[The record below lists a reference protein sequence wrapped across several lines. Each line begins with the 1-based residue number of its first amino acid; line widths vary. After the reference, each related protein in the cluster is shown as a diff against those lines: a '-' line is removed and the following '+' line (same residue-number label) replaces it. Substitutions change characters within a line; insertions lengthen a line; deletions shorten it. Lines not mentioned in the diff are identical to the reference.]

1 MKALLCRTGMAFL
14 SPLYLLIFLVFIV
27 ETVASACTVDI
38 EKNTPWDFLFF
49 GAMTCMMISVF
60 PQALMGEDEHIGWNR
75 FCLTMPVKRSQYVSE
90 KYLLTLAFIVLFALL
105 SSVGVIILMVKTTGF
120 DIKDYLLVLSVI
132 LCVSLLMMSI
142 DLPILCVSLLMMS
155 IDLPMVFRFGTKKG
169 IMLFAGL
176 FLLIFVA
183 GLALF
188 LWASYND
195 AGRAFFR
202 QVQEADHLVLAL
214 CILTG
219 IAVIYTASWLLSIRL
234 YQKREF

>member
-142 DLPILCVSLLMMS
+142 DLP
-155 IDLPMVFRFGTKKG
+155 MVFRFGTKKG

-219 IAVIYTASWLLSIRL
+219 IVVIYTASWLLSIRL

>member
-38 EKNTPWDFLFF
+38 EKNTPWDFMFF

-75 FCLTMPVKRSQYVSE
+75 FCLTMPIKRSQYVSE
-90 KYLLTLAFIVLFALL
+90 KYLLTLAFIVFFALL

-120 DIKDYLLVLSVI
+120 DIKDYLLVLSV
-132 LCVSLLMMSI
+132 
-142 DLPILCVSLLMMS
+142 ILCVSLLMMS

>member
-75 FCLTMPVKRSQYVSE
+75 FCLTMPIKRSQYVSE

-120 DIKDYLLVLSVI
+120 DIKDYLLVLSV
-132 LCVSLLMMSI
+132 
-142 DLPILCVSLLMMS
+142 ILCVSLLMMS

>member
-105 SSVGVIILMVKTTGF
+105 SSVGVIILMLKTTGF
-120 DIKDYLLVLSVI
+120 DIKDYLLVLSV
-132 LCVSLLMMSI
+132 
-142 DLPILCVSLLMMS
+142 ILCVSLLMMS

-214 CILTG
+214 CILAG

>member
-38 EKNTPWDFLFF
+38 EKNTPWDFMFF

-75 FCLTMPVKRSQYVSE
+75 FCLTMPIKRSQYVSE

-120 DIKDYLLVLSVI
+120 DIKDYLLVLSV
-132 LCVSLLMMSI
+132 
-142 DLPILCVSLLMMS
+142 ILCVSLLMMS

>member
-27 ETVASACTVDI
+27 ETVASVCTVDI
-38 EKNTPWDFLFF
+38 EKNTPWDFMFF

-142 DLPILCVSLLMMS
+142 DLP
-155 IDLPMVFRFGTKKG
+155 MVFRFGTKKG

-188 LWASYND
+188 LWTSYND

>member
-1 MKALLCRTGMAFL
+1 MKALLRRTGMAFL

-38 EKNTPWDFLFF
+38 EKNTPWDFMFF

-142 DLPILCVSLLMMS
+142 DLP
-155 IDLPMVFRFGTKKG
+155 MVFRFGTKKG

>member
-38 EKNTPWDFLFF
+38 EKNTPWDFMFF

-142 DLPILCVSLLMMS
+142 DLP
-155 IDLPMVFRFGTKKG
+155 MVFRFGTKKG

>member
-1 MKALLCRTGMAFL
+1 
-14 SPLYLLIFLVFIV
+14 
-27 ETVASACTVDI
+27 
-38 EKNTPWDFLFF
+38 
-49 GAMTCMMISVF
+49 MTCMMISVF
-60 PQALMGEDEHIGWNR
+60 PQALMGEEEHIGWNR
-75 FCLTMPVKRSQYVSE
+75 FCLTMPIKRSQYVSE

-120 DIKDYLLVLSVI
+120 DIKDYLLVLSV
-132 LCVSLLMMSI
+132 
-142 DLPILCVSLLMMS
+142 ILCVSLLMMS

>member
-142 DLPILCVSLLMMS
+142 DLP
-155 IDLPMVFRFGTKKG
+155 MVFRFGTKKG

>member
-27 ETVASACTVDI
+27 ETVASVCTVDI
-38 EKNTPWDFLFF
+38 EKNTPWDFMFF

-90 KYLLTLAFIVLFALL
+90 KYLLTLGFIVLFALL

-120 DIKDYLLVLSVI
+120 DIKDYLLVLSV
-132 LCVSLLMMSI
+132 
-142 DLPILCVSLLMMS
+142 ILCVSLLMMS

>member
-75 FCLTMPVKRSQYVSE
+75 FCLTMPMKRSQYVSE

-132 LCVSLLMMSI
+132 
-142 DLPILCVSLLMMS
+142 PCVSLLMMS

>member
-75 FCLTMPVKRSQYVSE
+75 FCLTMPMKRSQYVSE

-120 DIKDYLLVLSVI
+120 DIKDYLLVLSV
-132 LCVSLLMMSI
+132 
-142 DLPILCVSLLMMS
+142 ILCVSLLMMS

>member
-1 MKALLCRTGMAFL
+1 MKALLRRTGMAFL
-14 SPLYLLIFLVFIV
+14 SPLYLLMFLAFFV
-27 ETVASACTVDI
+27 ESVASACSIDI
-38 EKNTPWDFLFF
+38 EKNTPWDFMFF
-49 GAMTCMMISVF
+49 GVMTCMMISVF

-75 FCLTMPVKRSQYVSE
+75 FCLTMPIKRSQYVSE
-90 KYLLTLAFIVLFALL
+90 KYLLTLAFIVFFALL

-120 DIKDYLLVLSVI
+120 DIKDYLLVLSV
-132 LCVSLLMMSI
+132 
-142 DLPILCVSLLMMS
+142 ILCVSLLMMS

>member
-38 EKNTPWDFLFF
+38 EKNTPWDFMFF

-75 FCLTMPVKRSQYVSE
+75 FCLTMPIKRSQYVSE
-90 KYLLTLAFIVLFALL
+90 KSLLTLAFIVLFALL

-120 DIKDYLLVLSVI
+120 DIKDYLLVLSV
-132 LCVSLLMMSI
+132 
-142 DLPILCVSLLMMS
+142 ILCVSLLMMS

>member
-38 EKNTPWDFLFF
+38 EKNTPWDFMFF

-90 KYLLTLAFIVLFALL
+90 KYLLTLGFIVLFALL

-120 DIKDYLLVLSVI
+120 DIKDYLLVLSV
-132 LCVSLLMMSI
+132 
-142 DLPILCVSLLMMS
+142 ILCVSLLMMS

>member
-75 FCLTMPVKRSQYVSE
+75 FCLTMPIKRSQYVSE
-90 KYLLTLAFIVLFALL
+90 KYLLTLAFIVFFALL

-120 DIKDYLLVLSVI
+120 DIKDYLLVLSV
-132 LCVSLLMMSI
+132 
-142 DLPILCVSLLMMS
+142 ILCVSLLMMS